1 MQGQSPYLINTGI
14 FYKNEPLKMDIALL
28 YNRIGKRIIGVGRS
42 EGSTG
47 DDSNSRVPHSY
58 EMPRNTIDFS
68 LAKKFGDHL
77 ELKLNVRD
85 LLAEKIYYKQFA
97 DVTYSDGS
105 KKEVEEIARC
115 YKPGRNIGLQAI
127 INFKVIRKIILD
139 VCLIKQETMM
149 NKMYFLGCMG
159 ILAASAM
166 LSSCS
171 SDNDDPTPSPNPGP
185 EVVYK
190 WTTNG
195 GLKACDHILFGT
207 DDKEN
212 ANGTQIGNGDQE
224 FVFTGKQTLKKG
236 TYLLK
241 GWVYIADG
249 AELTIEPGTIIKG
262 DKQTKAALI
271 AERGGKL
278 IAKGTATEPI
288 VFTSEEAAGSRKPG
302 DWGGIILC
310 GKAKNNQTEQQ
321 IEGGPRTKHGGA
333 DDADNSGALSYVRI
347 EFAGYPFQKDKEIN
361 GLTFG
366 SVGSGTQIDHVQV
379 SYSNDDS
386 FEWFGGTVNCKY
398 LVAYKGW
405 DDDFDTDNGFSG
417 KVQYGLSL
425 RDSKIADTSQSN
437 GFESDNCA
445 DGATVDPRTKA
456 TFSNI
461 TFVGPKV
468 LDDKFQNTTDYI
480 TAGAYNP
487 NNGSA
492 LGKFQAAMQIRRS
505 SNLNCIN
512 SVALGW
518 PIGLIVDGEKGETV
532 KDAKDG
538 KFKLQNVYFAGMDAV
553 GTDANKKYEDYL
565 YDAANKK
572 DIDKNQKSYSNT
584 FFFSEPEQQV
594 F

>member
-1 MQGQSPYLINTGI
+1 M
-14 FYKNEPLKMDIALL
+14 
-28 YNRIGKRIIGVGRS
+28 
-42 EGSTG
+42 
-47 DDSNSRVPHSY
+47 
-58 EMPRNTIDFS
+58 
-68 LAKKFGDHL
+68 
-77 ELKLNVRD
+77 
-85 LLAEKIYYKQFA
+85 
-97 DVTYSDGS
+97 
-105 KKEVEEIARC
+105 
-115 YKPGRNIGLQAI
+115 
-127 INFKVIRKIILD
+127 
-139 VCLIKQETMM
+139 
-149 NKMYFLGCMG
+149 
-159 ILAASAM
+159 
-166 LSSCS
+166 
-171 SDNDDPTPSPNPGP
+171 
-185 EVVYK
+185 
-190 WTTNG
+190 
-195 GLKACDHILFGT
+195 
-207 DDKEN
+207 
-212 ANGTQIGNGDQE
+212 
-224 FVFTGKQTLKKG
+224 
-236 TYLLK
+236 
-241 GWVYIADG
+241 
-249 AELTIEPGTIIKG
+249 
-262 DKQTKAALI
+262 
-271 AERGGKL
+271 
-278 IAKGTATEPI
+278 
-288 VFTSEEAAGSRKPG
+288 
-302 DWGGIILC
+302 
-310 GKAKNNQTEQQ
+310 
-321 IEGGPRTKHGGA
+321 
-333 DDADNSGALSYVRI
+333 SYVRI

-361 GLTFG
+361 GLTLG
-366 SVGSGTQIDHVQV
+366 SVGSGTEIDHVQV

-398 LVAYKGW
+398 LVSYKGW

-492 LGKFQAAMQIRRS
+492 LGKFQSAMQIRRS

-565 YDAANKK
+565 YDAAKK
-572 DIDKNQKSYSNT
+572 QDIDKNQKSYSNT
-584 FFFSEPEQQV
+584 FFFSEQSNKYFDSWTSLVGADGYTPIAGSPLLGAASFAGWTGFDTVTYIGAFDGSNNWMSGWTNFDPQNAKY
-594 F
+594 

>member
-1 MQGQSPYLINTGI
+1 M
-14 FYKNEPLKMDIALL
+14 
-28 YNRIGKRIIGVGRS
+28 
-42 EGSTG
+42 
-47 DDSNSRVPHSY
+47 
-58 EMPRNTIDFS
+58 
-68 LAKKFGDHL
+68 
-77 ELKLNVRD
+77 
-85 LLAEKIYYKQFA
+85 
-97 DVTYSDGS
+97 
-105 KKEVEEIARC
+105 
-115 YKPGRNIGLQAI
+115 
-127 INFKVIRKIILD
+127 
-139 VCLIKQETMM
+139 
-149 NKMYFLGCMG
+149 
-159 ILAASAM
+159 
-166 LSSCS
+166 
-171 SDNDDPTPSPNPGP
+171 
-185 EVVYK
+185 
-190 WTTNG
+190 
-195 GLKACDHILFGT
+195 
-207 DDKEN
+207 
-212 ANGTQIGNGDQE
+212 
-224 FVFTGKQTLKKG
+224 TL
-236 TYLLK
+236 
-241 GWVYIADG
+241 
-249 AELTIEPGTIIKG
+249 
-262 DKQTKAALI
+262 
-271 AERGGKL
+271 
-278 IAKGTATEPI
+278 
-288 VFTSEEAAGSRKPG
+288 
-302 DWGGIILC
+302 
-310 GKAKNNQTEQQ
+310 
-321 IEGGPRTKHGGA
+321 
-333 DDADNSGALSYVRI
+333 
-347 EFAGYPFQKDKEIN
+347 
-361 GLTFG
+361 G
-366 SVGSGTQIDHVQV
+366 SVGSGTEIDHVQV

-492 LGKFQAAMQIRRS
+492 LGKFQSAMQIRRS

-532 KDAKDG
+532 KNAKEG

-572 DIDKNQKSYSNT
+572 DLDKNQKSYSNT
-584 FFFSEPEQQV
+584 FFFSEPSNKYFDSWASLVGADGYTPIAGSPLLGAASFAGWTGFDTVTYIGAFDGSNNWMSGWTMKDPQNAKY
-594 F
+594 